1 MTLRYRA
8 LQCLALLFVAFALSQ
23 LWYLGQVLRLQHHN
37 PQGSAYMERAKA
49 QGQVQQYWRDY
60 DQISDYLKRSVLIS
74 EDAQFTSHSGFDWQ
88 GIRYALQRNLEAGKP
103 VAGGSTIT
111 QQLAKNLYLSGKRS
125 YVRKVQEA
133 LIAMMLEMG
142 LSKRRILELYLNVAQ
157 WGHQIYGAEAA
168 ARHYFQVSAADLNMV
183 QAAQLAAMLP
193 RPNYYD
199 FKGPT
204 DYVQQ
209 RAQWIQE
216 QMAIVRIPDP
226 GNLPLP
232 PASDPEHRQGTSR

>member
-37 PQGSAYMERAKA
+37 PEGSAYMQRAKA
-49 QGQVQQYWRDY
+49 QGQVQQHWRDY

-74 EDAQFTSHSGFDWQ
+74 EDAQFTNHSGFDWQ
-88 GIRYALQRNLEAGKP
+88 GIRYALRRNMEAGKP

-111 QQLAKNLYLSGKRS
+111 QQLAKNLYLSGARS
-125 YVRKVQEA
+125 YTRKVQEA
-133 LIAMMLEMG
+133 MIALMLEIG

-168 ARHYFQVSAADLNMV
+168 ARHYFQVSAAELSIV

-209 RAQWIQE
+209 RANWIQE
-216 QMAIVRIPDP
+216 QMALVRIPDP
-226 GNLPLP
+226 GNLPLSQP
-232 PASDPEHRQGTSR
+232 SEPDPRQGNTQ

>member
-1 MTLRYRA
+1 MTFKRRL
-8 LQCLALLFVAFALSQ
+8 LQCLALLFVAATLAQ

-37 PQGSAYMERAKA
+37 PDNSAYMHRAQE
-49 QGQVQQYWRDY
+49 QGNVQQYWRDY
-60 DQISDYLKRSVLIS
+60 DQISDYLKRAVLIS
-74 EDAQFTSHSGFDWQ
+74 EDAHFTRHTGFDWA
-88 GIRYALQRNLEAGKP
+88 GIRYALKRNMEAGKP

-111 QQLAKNLYLSGKRS
+111 QQLAKNLYLSGERT
-125 YVRKVQEA
+125 YTRKAQEA
-133 LIAMMLEMG
+133 AIALMLEIG

-168 ARHYFQVSAADLNMV
+168 ARHYFQVSAAQLSPL

-193 RPNYYD
+193 RPNLYD

-209 RAQWIQE
+209 RAQWIQA
-216 QMAIVRIPDP
+216 QMALVRIPDP

-232 PASDPEHRQGTSR
+232 PPEPSPPEGNTQ

>member
-88 GIRYALQRNLEAGKP
+88 GIRYALQRNLEA
-103 VAGGSTIT
+103 AGGRR
-111 QQLAKNLYLSGKRS
+111 LHHHPAAC
-125 YVRKVQEA
+125 QE
-133 LIAMMLEMG
+133 
-142 LSKRRILELYLNVAQ
+142 S
-157 WGHQIYGAEAA
+157 
-168 ARHYFQVSAADLNMV
+168 VSLR
-183 QAAQLAAMLP
+183 QAQLCARFRKP
-193 RPNYYD
+193 
-199 FKGPT
+199 
-204 DYVQQ
+204 
-209 RAQWIQE
+209 
-216 QMAIVRIPDP
+216 
-226 GNLPLP
+226 
-232 PASDPEHRQGTSR
+232 